1 MKPDKPEDRDETWL
15 RKMSERIS
23 RRTTP
28 DDVKVEAD
36 EADEPEDE
44 QEPEARSGPRSA
56 APISRKKKRKK
67 HLESVWIARLVI
79 VSRWVMLGLAIYG
92 LWRLAS

>member
-15 RKMSERIS
+15 RKMSERIP
-23 RRTTP
+23 RRTSP
-28 DDVKVEAD
+28 DDIKVEAD
-36 EADEPEDE
+36 KADETEDE
-44 QEPEARSGPRSA
+44 QEPEAQSGPRLA

-67 HLESVWIARLVI
+67 NLESVWVARFVI
-79 VSRWVMLGLAIYG
+79 LSRWVMLGLAIYG